1 MTNVEIARNLD
12 RLAALSE
19 IDGDNPFKVRAYRN
33 AAGTVRDLHSQVSEL
48 LEEGFDLTSLKG
60 VGKELAEKIGV
71 MVATG
76 SLPQLATL
84 AERIPLGLLDI
95 IKIKGI
101 GAKQAAA
108 LWRDL
113 GVSDVAELQA
123 AVEDG
128 RIAAA
133 AGFGQK
139 TALRMAKAI
148 EAYHRNSGRTPLGS
162 VDAVIQPLRARLA
175 AVPGVERLEVA
186 GSYRRRRDSVGDV
199 DFVASAADPSAL

>member
-1 MTNVEIARNLD
+1 R
-12 RLAALSE
+12 R
-19 IDGDNPFKVRAYRN
+19 GP
-33 AAGTVRDLHSQVSEL
+33 
-48 LEEGFDLTSLKG
+48 
-60 VGKELAEKIGV
+60 
-71 MVATG
+71 
-76 SLPQLATL
+76 
-84 AERIPLGLLDI
+84 IPLGLLDI

-128 RIAAA
+128 RIASA

-199 DFVASAADPSAL
+199 DFVASAADPSALVAALVDYDEVSEILGSGATKTSVVLSNGLQIDLR